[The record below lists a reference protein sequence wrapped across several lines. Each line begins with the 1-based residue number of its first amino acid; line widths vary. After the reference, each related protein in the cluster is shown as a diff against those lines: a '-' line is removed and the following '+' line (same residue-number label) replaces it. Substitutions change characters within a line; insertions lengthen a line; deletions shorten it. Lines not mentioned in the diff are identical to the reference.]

1 MARYAHFFPGILDAR
16 VFWCWKDAPHQLARK
31 RELHRLNPAQYNPRK
46 DQKSKVYV
54 FSIYC

>member
-1 MARYAHFFPGILDAR
+1 MARYTHSFLGVLDAR
-16 VFWCWKDAPHQLARK
+16 VFWRRKDAPRQLARK

-46 DQKSKVYV
+46 DWKSKVYV